1 MRGGISDA
9 GRGFLGMNGVE
20 GNFDYLLLGLMEI
33 MNNRNLKVLDPSH
46 TMMMT
51 TLIKE
56 RNMYIAITP
65 LESKSLTYIQ
75 PRMNLSNVDQVR
87 LRNLRKG
94 YEGERKLYMMP
105 EKPLSKLLDPH
116 RPTTQTASDPI
127 SN

>member
-1 MRGGISDA
+1 MREGISDV

-33 MNNRNLKVLDPSH
+33 MNNRNLKVLDRSH

-75 PRMNLSNVDQVR
+75 PRMNLSNVD
-87 LRNLRKG
+87 
-94 YEGERKLYMMP
+94 
-105 EKPLSKLLDPH
+105 
-116 RPTTQTASDPI
+116 
-127 SN
+127 